1 MSKQVIYK
9 KNDEYVILDYKTD
22 QAINPEIY
30 YGQQSC
36 YRKAVSEMYNIPV
49 EKIKTYLYYTRFDKT
64 VDISQNT
71 LQNPDFSLLTI
82 EDN

>member
-1 MSKQVIYK
+1 
-9 KNDEYVILDYKTD
+9 
-22 QAINPEIY
+22 
-30 YGQQSC
+30 
-36 YRKAVSEMYNIPV
+36 MYNIPV